1 MKIEKRSLFKKW
13 VFRGIGVST
22 YIEACGGG
30 GPEFAKV
37 IIGKN
42 GNITVKIGTQSNGQG
57 HETSY
62 GQIVSEILGVDISL
76 IQVVQG
82 NSKEIEKGSG
92 TGGSRSTPV
101 GGSAL
106 KVAIEN
112 LIKYY

>member
-1 MKIEKRSLFKKW
+1 M
-13 VFRGIGVST
+13 
-22 YIEACGGG
+22 
-30 GPEFAKV
+30 

-42 GNITVKIGTQSNGQG
+42 GDITVKIGTQSNGQG

-62 GQIVSEILGVDISL
+62 AQIVSEILDIDIST
-76 IQVVQG
+76 IQVMQG

-106 KVAIEN
+106 KVATEN
-112 LIKYY
+112 LLKKIKELLSIKYNVD